1 VTAGGVARRK
11 SAEFKWDETTMC
23 TLEHSAKQ
31 RHTTWRKPA
40 CMRCPS
46 PASFEPRDTLCILVS
61 RVSRCNMSLLDAS
74 PACAASDPA
83 LWMQR
88 LWVSEVGWGQTA
100 YLAGSSLEAFG
111 QESRAINEWVPRWV
125 CMSSKVMCFI
135 CLM

>member
-1 VTAGGVARRK
+1 
-11 SAEFKWDETTMC
+11 MC

-61 RVSRCNMSLLDAS
+61 RVSRCIMSILDAS

-83 LWMQR
+83 LWVQR

-100 YLAGSSLEAFG
+100 YLAGSSL
-111 QESRAINEWVPRWV
+111 PRWKHLGKNHV
-125 CMSSKVMCFI
+125 RSMNGCRGGSACQVR
-135 CLM
+135 